1 MTDLNDADGLI
12 DVPPENN
19 DKEEVDA
26 FEEAL
31 DKAVHEATYGV

>member
-19 DKEEVDA
+19 DDEVDA